1 MITEEQKKLL
11 ISYKEKSFIN
21 ALLAEQS
28 YNYYN
33 WIKNLINIPLI
44 ICNSAMVCINSILTD
59 QDILK
64 ILNIILNS
72 STGLILSLIANF
84 KIYES
89 IQQFQQLQ
97 IKYNKLSH
105 QIDSKLTNDLDNI
118 HNEFIIGIIEHY
130 DNITSTQEFQFPSSI
145 KKRIK
150 KQYENSYS
158 LPSSLAVELVELCNS
173 NCCSPLKV

>member
-64 ILNIILNS
+64 ILNYI
-72 STGLILSLIANF
+72 
-84 KIYES
+84 
-89 IQQFQQLQ
+89 
-97 IKYNKLSH
+97 
-105 QIDSKLTNDLDNI
+105 
-118 HNEFIIGIIEHY
+118 EFINRTYII
-130 DNITSTQEFQFPSSI
+130 I
-145 KKRIK
+145 
-150 KQYENSYS
+150 NS
-158 LPSSLAVELVELCNS
+158 
-173 NCCSPLKV
+173 KF